1 MISTTEYERDLQRLI
16 SNEYPWSVLS
26 GQSILVT
33 GATGMIGSMLSDV
46 LISKS
51 REHQFCVTVLSRN
64 IDCLKSL
71 FGVQNE
77 LLKFV
82 ANMLDLP
89 KSAVELVGGATS
101 HYKKLKITGEAEQ
114 VCRRLEERRKDFDG
128 KNN

>member
-1 MISTTEYERDLQRLI
+1 MFFEKTENCVRLRVKLTPNASAAGVKGI
-16 SNEYPWSVLS
+16 VDGEDGEYLKIAV
-26 GQSILVT
+26 
-33 GATGMIGSMLSDV
+33 
-46 LISKS
+46 KS
-51 REHQFCVTVLSRN
+51 PPEKGKAN
-64 IDCLKSL
+64 
-71 FGVQNE
+71 GE

>member
-82 ANMLDLP
+82 EHDINKPLEKKGVRLNILLCKQYAYRTIFQRSYRNHP
-89 KSAVELVGGATS
+89 
-101 HYKKLKITGEAEQ
+101 YKYSWS
-114 VCRRLEERRKDFDG
+114 
-128 KNN
+128 